1 MESIKK
7 NYIFSVLY
15 QILII
20 IVPLLTAPYLTRV
33 IGATKLGVYS
43 YTNSIA
49 YYFYLFAMLGM
60 ANYGNREVAKV
71 RDNKDKL
78 NKIFS
83 ELVTMQISFGLLV
96 SLVYGLYIFFSFI
109 QCNAN
114 WYPSLLWG
122 FYVVSAMFDIS
133 WFFWGIEKFSLTV
146 LRNTII
152 KVFTTLFIFIFIK
165 TKSDLNLYIFLISIS
180 YLVSSIVLW
189 KQVHKYVSIKFVKL
203 KDAYVHF
210 KKNFIL
216 FIPVIAVSVYTV
228 MDKIMLGHMSQ
239 MKSLGIYDSIQ
250 KIMTLPT
257 GIITALGSVML
268 PRMSN
273 LIANGDKENVYKF
286 LEISIQF
293 SSMLSIAISFGLASI
308 APTFTIVYF
317 GKEFIGTSLIMQIFT
332 ITIPFI
338 AWANVIR
345 TQYLIPSGRDN
356 IYIISVFLGA
366 IFNLI
371 INIILIPRFSELGA
385 VIGTVI
391 AEFVVAFVQ
400 TFFIRN
406 EIELRYY
413 LKNSCIFLLPGI
425 IMFGFVYFIQNLIG
439 DSLVSLI
446 AQILIGIF
454 VYLFISLSLLLK
466 SKTLFSKEL
475 LIYSKKMLRKVMKI

>member
-49 YYFYLFAMLGM
+49 YYFYLFTMLGM

-180 YLVSSIVLW
+180 YLVSSIALW
-189 KQVHKYVSIKFVKL
+189 TQVHKYVSIKFEKL

-273 LIANGDKENVYKF
+273 LIANGDKENVFKF

-293 SSMLSIAISFGLASI
+293 SSMFSIAISFGLASI

-356 IYIISVFLGA
+356 VYIISVFLGA

-371 INIILIPRFSELGA
+371 INIILIPIFSELGA

-400 TFFIRN
+400 TFFIRK

-475 LIYSKKMLRKVMKI
+475 LIYSKKMFRKVRKI